1 MSSESGVSL
10 CCLSTRNFLIWTR
23 FTKILELEIEDQ
35 KVKTRVL
42 SENLERIQLG
52 LREQVTVCCKDVRY
66 SNRATQQ
73 LEKNMTVNA
82 NTPPLKPFLDM
93 MIEEMKKDAGIQSQK
108 FQR

>member
-23 FTKILELEIEDQ
+23 FTKVSELEVENQ

-42 SENLERIQLG
+42 SEDLERIQLG

-66 SNRATQQ
+66 SKSHSQ

>member
-1 MSSESGVSL
+1 MYV
-10 CCLSTRNFLIWTR
+10 TA
-23 FTKILELEIEDQ
+23 IEPH
-35 KVKTRVL
+35 
-42 SENLERIQLG
+42 S
-52 LREQVTVCCKDVRY
+52 
-66 SNRATQQ
+66 Q